1 MHKLKS
7 LMAKHRRM
15 EYEFIRRLRISM
27 YPIQEMPLQ
36 PSELK
41 LLPNSIIPVLGA
53 VFLIVVL
60 LVSGC
65 NEAMASEVDA
75 ERYCKA
81 IYIIEGGAKTKHP
94 YGILAKYKTTT
105 PKQACINTVKHKY
118 RDWVAKGQQGA
129 FTAYLGSKYCPIG
142 SDTDNGTC
150 KNWVPNLE
158 YYLARSK

>member
-15 EYEFIRRLRISM
+15 EAEFIRGLRIRM
-27 YPIQEMPLQ
+27 FHVEQMPLTDTEV
-36 PSELK
+36 ELFK
-41 LLPNSIIPVLGA
+41 NALILIGCIIACGFMMVA
-53 VFLIVVL
+53 
-60 LVSGC
+60 GC
-65 NEAMASEVDA
+65 NQAVASEVDA

-81 IYIIEGGAKTKHP
+81 IYIIEGGSKTKHP

-105 PKQACINTVKHKY
+105 PKQACINTVAHKY
-118 RDWVAKGQQGA
+118 QDWVSKGQHGA

-158 YYLARSK
+158 YHLARLK